1 MSQINAATSLLPTQ
15 KVKDVQSMDDLD
27 SNDFLQLMIT
37 QLQQQDPLN
46 PMDNNQMVQQIS
58 SIRELSA
65 TTKLTSTL
73 DSVQAGQNIATA
85 SSLIGKSVDA
95 IDDSGN
101 PVTGVVGRVT
111 VAVDPNDSTKRTIR
125 IHVGDQDVQLQN
137 IRSIEP
143 SA

>member
-1 MSQINAATSLLPTQ
+1 MSQVNAASQVLPTQ
-15 KVKDVQSMDDLD
+15 KVRDVQNMDDLN
-27 SNDFLQLMIT
+27 SSDFLQLMIT

-73 DSVQAGQNIATA
+73 DSVQAGQNISTA
-85 SSLIGKSVDA
+85 SSFIGKTIDA

-111 VAVDPNDSTKRTIR
+111 VAVDPNDDTKRTIR
-125 IHVGDQDVQLQN
+125 I
-137 IRSIEP
+137 
-143 SA
+143 